1 MGRFID
7 LSEEN
12 ILEIQKNSMRK
23 RYERGAVLFTEEDEA
38 DGLYIIMQGYVKV
51 YQTSES
57 GKEKTLAIVT
67 VGDVIGEM
75 AAFGQHF
82 RSASVKAMEATEVV
96 YIPQQRFEGLLT
108 KMPALSL
115 RITEIVTERLRRT
128 NRQIA
133 QLVNSN
139 SRTKVLCQLVNLAE
153 LSGKE
158 DRRGILI
165 PLRLTHGDIASLAGV
180 ARETVTKVFHELE
193 AQGIIAFENRKMIIS
208 SLDKLKKDISLR

>member
-12 ILEIQKNSMRK
+12 IQEIQKNSMCK

-38 DGLYIIMQGYVKV
+38 DGLYIIVQGYVKV

-67 VGDVIGEM
+67 VGEVIGEM

-115 RITEIVTERLRRT
+115 KITEIVTERLRRT

-158 DRRGILI
+158 DRRARQSWKRNSWNDSGE
-165 PLRLTHGDIASLAGV
+165 RCSLVSA
-180 ARETVTKVFHELE
+180 
-193 AQGIIAFENRKMIIS
+193 
-208 SLDKLKKDISLR
+208 